1 MKEIQTAIFLKKTR
15 IEAVEGISYRC
26 QGYIWQGLVKHCMG
40 NRMSLYV
47 FLKIN
52 RLFPVCI
59 SENSSKEFMHTAQ
72 TIDLT
77 IEAHDASVMFIA
89 VNLAWI
95 AESSVALQQV
105 GPL

>member
-1 MKEIQTAIFLKKTR
+1 M
-15 IEAVEGISYRC
+15 
-26 QGYIWQGLVKHCMG
+26 GLFAMTTSLHAPHVVAQKSLVFSLHRMG
-40 NRMSLYV
+40 VVRGVVSTVY
-47 FLKIN
+47 
-52 RLFPVCI
+52 
-59 SENSSKEFMHTAQ
+59 SSPEYGLHFAQ
-72 TIDLT
+72 PIDLT